1 MLNARAMGETRL
13 KRLNLGFILVTPFAL
28 AVILIILFLIQ
39 SILVTL
45 GGLVILPILWYAM
58 AWRRQAALV
67 KEHYGTHYPHRPW
80 PAALILGLI
89 STTALNAF
97 GSFLL
102 INLIVVIFAVLFAT
116 LKTPIRFY
124 IFL

>member
-67 KEHYGTHYPHRPW
+67 KECYGTHYPRRPW
-80 PAALILGLI
+80 PAALTLGLI

-116 LKTPIRFY
+116 LKTPTRFY